1 MGELR
6 KNGVVSNEDLTP
18 ALRAHKAAVEKPRVR
33 GLMKP
38 MEGHE
43 YDMNIN
49 SYCRIELAA
58 VVAYLLLDDGSRML
72 ACAFISI

>member
-1 MGELR
+1 MRTLLLLS
-6 KNGVVSNEDLTP
+6 VLTR
-18 ALRAHKAAVEKPRVR
+18 LLWTKPRVR

-49 SYCRIELAA
+49 SNCRIELAA
-58 VVAYLLLDDGSRML
+58 VVAYLLLDDGRRML